1 MVSAASSASGYNQGA
16 YMQILS
22 WIDWAYLEAFFGQNG
37 KLVTAI
43 LGVVGTLLALAI
55 AVFKWL
61 HAKILEKERAAA
73 RRDVQKLQLDLQNE
87 RSRVRAKDEDLEKRD
102 RLIRQAIDGIKFR
115 ERKLDAV
122 RTAFNGKEHD
132 LWCIHKC
139 RKPTDY
145 DQKIRLQ
152 RHRPII
158 TVANLKGGVGKTT
171 LTANLAAF
179 FSQAGMRVL
188 LIDVDYQGSLSNM
201 LLSADQVVEVSSPV
215 SKLLEFGSDTTT
227 FQSSLRKFQRILPGS
242 AIVSAKY
249 ELATCENRLM
259 IDYLLHEDEHD
270 DGRYRLAKLL
280 LDEEVS
286 NTFDIALI
294 DAPPRLTAGTIN
306 ALCAS
311 THLLIPTVY
320 DKLSAEAVG
329 TFLDGVHMLKSA
341 LNPVIDLL
349 GVVGTLTFQQGPL
362 VSREQ
367 GAKNIA
373 VDEVQRTW
381 GSNHYFFDRHI
392 PRKAAIAVA
401 AGTSLAYFDDNT
413 VRRWFDELGKEAIER
428 LNLNL
433 TNYRVG
439 QSRPNV
445 RTSQD
450 ATASQQ
456 PGASP

>member
-1 MVSAASSASGYNQGA
+1 
-16 YMQILS
+16 MQILS
-22 WIDWAYLEAFFGQNG
+22 WIDWAYLEAFFGEYG

-43 LGVVGTLLALAI
+43 LGVVGTLTGLAI
-55 AVFKWL
+55 AVFNWL
-61 HAKILEKERAAA
+61 HARILEKERAAA
-73 RRDVQKLQLDLQNE
+73 RRDVHKLQVDLQNE
-87 RSRVRAKDEDLEKRD
+87 RSRVGQQQLALKAKEEDLEKRD
-102 RLIRQAIDGIKFR
+102 RLIRQAIDGITLR
-115 ERKLDAV
+115 EQKLDAL
-122 RTAFNGKEHD
+122 RTAFNGKEHE
-132 LWCIHKC
+132 LWCIHTC
-139 RKPTDY
+139 RKPIGY
-145 DQKIRLQ
+145 DQKLRRQ

-215 SKLLEFGSDTTT
+215 SKLLESGSDPNT
-227 FQSSLRKFQRILPGS
+227 FQSSLRKFERILPGS
-242 AIVSAKY
+242 AVVSAKY

-259 IDYLLHEDEHD
+259 IDYLLHEDED
-270 DGRYRLAKLL
+270 DGRYRLATLL
-280 LDEEVS
+280 LHEEIS

-320 DKLSAEAVG
+320 DNLSAEAVG
-329 TFLDGVHMLKSA
+329 TFLNGVQALKSS

-362 VSREQ
+362 ANREQ
-367 GAKNIA
+367 QAKNLA
-373 VDEVQRTW
+373 VEEVQRSW

-413 VRRWFDELGKEAIER
+413 VRRWFDDLGKEAIER
-428 LNLNL
+428 LNLDL
-433 TNYRVG
+433 ANYRAS
-439 QSRPNV
+439 QSRPNG

-450 ATASQQ
+450 ATAFQQ